1 MKKLLSLV
9 LATMGTIF
17 VVSCGNNTA
26 TDQAAT
32 TTDTNASAPAAAA
45 TTIMVTDLV
54 GKEYALTN
62 MYEGKEVTIAFP
74 ETNMVGGKSAV
85 NNYFS
90 EFSLNGDKITFGA
103 LASTKM
109 AGPEEDMA
117 VETEYLQILGG
128 ADTVSLNGDVL
139 TITTTSG
146 TNLIFT
152 YKGTVETAPA
162 ADTNAAANTADTNA
176 ATNN

>member
-1 MKKLLSLV
+1 MKKILSLV
-9 LATMGTIF
+9 IVLMGTVF
-17 VVSCGNNTA
+17 AVSCSNSGQSTA
-26 TDQAAT
+26 
-32 TTDTNASAPAAAA
+32 TTDTNAADTNVSIAPAAG
-45 TTIMVTDLV
+45 TIMVTDLV

-90 EFSLNGDKITFGA
+90 EFSLNGDKITFNA

-128 ADTVSLNGDVL
+128 ADTISLEGDVL

-146 TNLIFT
+146 TNLIFA
-152 YKGTVETAPA
+152 YKGVVEAPA
-162 ADTNAAANTADTNA
+162 TNETA

>member
-9 LATMGTIF
+9 LIVMGTIF
-17 VVSCGNNTA
+17 AVSCGNNAQSTDTA
-26 TDQAAT
+26 SNAA
-32 TTDTNASAPAAAA
+32 DTNASISAV
-45 TTIMVTDLV
+45 TVTVTDLV

-74 ETNMVGGKSAV
+74 ETNMVGGKSAL
-85 NNYFS
+85 NSYMS
-90 EFSLNGDKITFGA
+90 EFSLDGDKIVFTA

-117 VETEYLQILGG
+117 VETEYLQILNG
-128 ADTVSLNGDVL
+128 ADTISLNGDVL
-139 TITTTSG
+139 TITTASG
-146 TNLIFT
+146 TNLIYT
-152 YKGTVETAPA
+152 YKGEVAA
-162 ADTNAAANTADTNA
+162 ADTNQT

>member
-32 TTDTNASAPAAAA
+32 TTDTNASAAPAA

-90 EFSLNGDKITFGA
+90 EFSLNGDKITFNA
-103 LASTKM
+103 LGSTKM

-117 VETEYLQILGG
+117 VETEYLQILSG
-128 ADTVSLNGDVL
+128 ADTISLAGDVL

-152 YKGTVETAPA
+152 YKGVVESPA
-162 ADTNAAANTADTNA
+162 TNEA
-176 ATNN
+176 ATANN

>member
-1 MKKLLSLV
+1 MKKILSLV
-9 LATMGTIF
+9 LVLMGTVF
-17 VVSCGNNTA
+17 AVSCSNSG
-26 TDQAAT
+26 QSAAA
-32 TTDTNASAPAAAA
+32 TDTNAADTNVSIAPAAAG
-45 TTIMVTDLV
+45 TIMVTDLV

-90 EFSLNGDKITFGA
+90 EFSLNGDKITFNA
-103 LASTKM
+103 LGSTKM

-117 VETEYLQILGG
+117 VETEYLQILNG
-128 ADTVSLNGDVL
+128 ADTISLNGDVL
-139 TITTTSG
+139 TITTASG

-152 YKGTVETAPA
+152 YKGVVESPA
-162 ADTNAAANTADTNA
+162 TNEAAAANN
-176 ATNN
+176 